1 MTPKP
6 SPAEESWTC
15 SFQFLFKWRNGWEL
29 CDSEYWNSDPEN
41 QKYWADYWQFIKY
54 PENPNTNVKHKIQEL
69 AEKKEKQQEQRR
81 IYQEQLRALQQA
93 AERAESFKEESQ
105 MKNPTS
111 WWRRAGGWIVGNKQ
125 GSDWAASTKHSKC
138 RIFPKASGERIL
150 CRQNR
155 IEDSKAHLPEFL

>member
-1 MTPKP
+1 MVKGR
-6 SPAEESWTC
+6 
-15 SFQFLFKWRNGWEL
+15 QGLFLEAWKFGVYITIPVVA
-29 CDSEYWNSDPEN
+29 SVYYSDPEN
-41 QKYWADYWQFIKY
+41 QKYWADYWHFIKY

-81 IYQEQLRALQQA
+81 IYQEQLRALQQV

-125 GSDWAASTKHSKC
+125 GSD
-138 RIFPKASGERIL
+138 
-150 CRQNR
+150 
-155 IEDSKAHLPEFL
+155 